1 MEVSEEMCLD
11 TIFLATF
18 STKNNYLMNVG
29 SQSALCAA
37 CWPNRQFFGV
47 GGHPH
52 HIHAGGCTYKIAV
65 VVSITCNHGTNQ
77 FDSFYRS

>member
-1 MEVSEEMCLD
+1 MWAHKARYVLHVGQIDS
-11 TIFLATF
+11 FLGA
-18 STKNNYLMNVG
+18 
-29 SQSALCAA
+29 
-37 CWPNRQFFGV
+37 

-77 FDSFYRS
+77 FDNFYRS